1 MKMGWCGLESA
12 GKSQLMVV
20 FAAEYILPRNR
31 KWAEKRRKLGLPH
44 VTRLMAFDTP
54 ISLEFQEA
62 IRKAGCQYLH
72 FYDISELLP
81 LSEVDIFI
89 NEINKFF
96 PQRGSEPLTR
106 EQAEFLSQ
114 GAKDGIDIYFCAQD
128 FSQTHKQF
136 RFLVNTLYIV
146 NKMFGSERPT
156 RSMPPIKHIYGLV
169 VYYEVDPKTFKG
181 DNTTMKE
188 IEDES
193 SWIPSLYWINRED
206 TELYDTS
213 YKVRGTQFPPQYMVQ
228 QEKIYILPDGQELK
242 REMTWTKR

>member
-1 MKMGWCGLESA
+1 
-12 GKSQLMVV
+12 
-20 FAAEYILPRNR
+20 
-31 KWAEKRRKLGLPH
+31 
-44 VTRLMAFDTP
+44 
-54 ISLEFQEA
+54 
-62 IRKAGCQYLH
+62 
-72 FYDISELLP
+72 
-81 LSEVDIFI
+81 
-89 NEINKFF
+89 
-96 PQRGSEPLTR
+96 
-106 EQAEFLSQ
+106 
-114 GAKDGIDIYFCAQD
+114 
-128 FSQTHKQF
+128 
-136 RFLVNTLYIV
+136 LYIV

-156 RSMPPIKHIYGLV
+156 RSMPPIKYIYGLV

-228 QEKIYILPDGQELK
+228 QERIYILPDGQELK